1 MEREF
6 LKNNSVLCQRKP
18 VRYAYVK
25 QHRKA
30 YPVSIMASLLHVSV
44 SRFYE
49 WLKRSL
55 SKRAIQGNQQTILV
69 KIAHHENKKSYGY
82 IRLTKHLHAQGVQI
96 IQYTVRTISSCFNGY
111 L

>member
-49 WLKRSL
+49 WLKCDL
-55 SKRAIQGNQQTILV
+55 SKRVIQMNQQTILV
-69 KIAHHENKKSYGY
+69 KIAHHETKESYGH
-82 IRLTKHLHAQGVQI
+82 IRLTKYLHAQDVQI
-96 IQYTVRTISSCFNGY
+96 SQYALRKIKQ
-111 L
+111 LKQH